1 MRILAKSDQRF
12 LIKLSQYL
20 SLNTLQPFRSELG
33 HNLRVDVV
41 KRNIE
46 NVLSGLPQAVL
57 LGLV

>member
-1 MRILAKSDQRF
+1 MRILAKTDQRF
-12 LIKLSQYL
+12 LIKLSQYR
-20 SLNTLQPFRSELG
+20 SLNTLQPFRSELR

>member
-1 MRILAKSDQRF
+1 MRILAKTDQRF

-20 SLNTLQPFRSELG
+20 SLNTLQPFRFELG